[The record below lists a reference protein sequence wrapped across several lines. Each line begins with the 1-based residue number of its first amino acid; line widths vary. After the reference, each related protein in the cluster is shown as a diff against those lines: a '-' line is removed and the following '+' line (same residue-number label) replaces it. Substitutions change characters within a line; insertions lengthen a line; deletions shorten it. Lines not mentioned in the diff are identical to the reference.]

1 MESPDQSPNNTPD
14 PEEVNAQP
22 EKKVDLQDNRLDKED
37 VKVIKEKTDSYAKY
51 MGAGFQMIT
60 PILLGVALGWWL
72 DNKYHPQKPLWMII
86 CPVVGIVV
94 ALYQFIRQFL
104 KP

>member
-1 MESPDQSPNNTPD
+1 MESPSNDNNTGEPQK
-14 PEEVNAQP
+14 ENAQP
-22 EKKVDLQDNRLDKED
+22 QKKINLQDNRLDKED
-37 VKVIKEKTDSYAKY
+37 VEVIKEKTDSYAKY
-51 MGAGFQMIT
+51 MGAGFQLIT

-72 DNKYHPQKPLWMII
+72 DSKYHPGKHLWMII